1 MATFEVNVATKKSP
15 EQVFAL
21 LSDLTNATG
30 WDPSVVAVERTE
42 DGPLEVGAG
51 FKVTLGILGLEKALI
66 YKIVDFEAPH
76 RLVLQSSTSFLV
88 STDTIT
94 IETQQDGGSNVRY
107 QATLDGQGL
116 VQLAEPLL
124 KAVITYFGS
133 NAKPGLLNLLTK

>member
-1 MATFEVNVATKKSP
+1 MATFEVNAATKKSP
-15 EQVFAL
+15 EEVFAL

-42 DGPLEVGAG
+42 DGPLGVGAG
-51 FKVTLGILGLEKALI
+51 FKVTLGLLGLEKALV
-66 YKIVDFEAPH
+66 YSIVEFEAPH

-94 IETQQDGGSNVRY
+94 VEAQQDGGSNVRY

-133 NAKPGLLNLLTK
+133 TAKPGLLNLLTK

>member
-1 MATFEVNVATKKSP
+1 MATFEVNAATRKSP
-15 EQVFAL
+15 EEVFAL

-42 DGPLEVGAG
+42 EGPLGVGAG
-51 FKVTLGILGLEKALI
+51 FKVTLGVLGLEKVLI
-66 YKIVDFEAPH
+66 YKIVSFEAPH
-76 RLVLQSSTSFLV
+76 QLVVQSTTSFLV

-94 IETQQDGGSNVRY
+94 VDAQPNGGSNVRY

-124 KAVITYFGS
+124 KAVITFIGS
-133 NAKPGLLNLLTK
+133 GAKPGLLQMLAK